1 MSPAPKPAAA
11 TAPPRTPTSISNN
24 PLAPSPFVSPATPVQ
39 VVSIS
44 RLCAENELI
53 ICVCRARLGQHL
65 SSIADPTPLGQL
77 TLRPWVSRHPTSMDD
92 PNSTPMLRPDGTLTV
107 SSLPGM
113 DGPEFYFLRDCSTQS
128 GIAEIAARKSESKQR
143 NLPLIRES
151 EDRIAPGELSS
162 CSNNLRIGA
171 LGSEP

>member
-1 MSPAPKPAAA
+1 MAGCMRKPFNFLVVMY
-11 TAPPRTPTSISNN
+11 PRV
-24 PLAPSPFVSPATPVQ
+24 AQ
-39 VVSIS
+39 
-44 RLCAENELI
+44 
-53 ICVCRARLGQHL
+53 
-65 SSIADPTPLGQL
+65 TPLPGLILEGDWARHEQKAS
-77 TLRPWVSRHPTSMDD
+77 WINVSRHPTSMDD